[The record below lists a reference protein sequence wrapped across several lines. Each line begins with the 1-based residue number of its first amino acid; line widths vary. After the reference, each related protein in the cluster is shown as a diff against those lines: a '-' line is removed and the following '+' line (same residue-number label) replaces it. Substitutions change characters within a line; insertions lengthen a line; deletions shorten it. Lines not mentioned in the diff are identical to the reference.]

1 MDGIDVLFHALFR
14 PEIQSAAFPGTWKP
28 SLFMLIL
35 DVIEKATVA
44 LENLVTNLACVPDL
58 LMNGVDVTK

>member
-1 MDGIDVLFHALFR
+1 
-14 PEIQSAAFPGTWKP
+14 
-28 SLFMLIL
+28 MLVL

-44 LENLVTNLACVPDL
+44 LENLVANFASVPDL